1 MVRAR
6 HQRRRRD
13 TPDRGHLR
21 STEYRLVSLRL
32 VDTGLPLGLHR
43 LDLQPQIAPEV
54 MRVRDG
60 KVESTNEI
68 AFDRFLSHYDS
79 EKISKE
85 EELHSETSYRVQR
98 HLFRLFTSLDV
109 NHDGEISRSEFK
121 SGIHALN
128 RRLPENSRICHNDED
143 GLNTLFDTLDLD
155 SSGDICVHEFSGLIE
170 RMIEDEFSS
179 SSPPS

>member
-1 MVRAR
+1 MGKAWS
-6 HQRRRRD
+6 
-13 TPDRGHLR
+13 LF
-21 STEYRLVSLRL
+21 LVVSPVNFSFQKTLSPHTYSPM
-32 VDTGLPLGLHR
+32 DW

-68 AFDRFLSHYDS
+68 AFDRFLSHYES
-79 EKISKE
+79 EAISKK
-85 EELHSETSYRVQR
+85 ELHSEMSYKVQR

-121 SGIHALN
+121 SGIEALN
-128 RRLPENSRICHNDED
+128 RRLPAESRICHNDEE

-170 RMIEDEFSS
+170 KMIEDEFSS
-179 SSPPS
+179 SS